1 MGIFE
6 ILIIALVAV
15 VVIPPDQLPGV
26 IRTVGKALR
35 ELRLASNTVLR
46 EVSSALD
53 AESHMK
59 RLMNSP
65 GAAQPT
71 AVSPAAPVSQPVST
85 GGTATATTGQAPG
98 EAALKP

>member
-6 ILIIALVAV
+6 ILILALVAI

-26 IRTVGKALR
+26 IRTAGKALR
-35 ELRLASNTVLR
+35 ELKLASNTVLR

-59 RLMNSP
+59 RIMSSP
-65 GAAQPT
+65 ESAPASAA
-71 AVSPAAPVSQPVST
+71 PAATPVSAEGAVAASAVQP
-85 GGTATATTGQAPG
+85 PG
-98 EAALKP
+98 EATPKP